1 MPVRV
6 AARRWVLCTTSLV
19 SLACWSAPA
28 GAGATNPG
36 IEAGPLGG
44 HGAAVLEPVP
54 EPRLPAS
61 TRRLVFSCVT
71 PGLITFS
78 DRPCGPEAV
87 TLEVKLLHPDAQRA
101 GESAS
106 LRSPRT
112 PAATRDKAND
122 QAARVL
128 AAEAREQTATRQEHA
143 RTCQRLQEAVQALD
157 RRMRAGYSAA
167 EAPRLW
173 DRWRDAKE
181 ELRQADC

>member
-1 MPVRV
+1 
-6 AARRWVLCTTSLV
+6 VLASIGAPNAV
-19 SLACWSAPA
+19 SD
-28 GAGATNPG
+28 
-36 IEAGPLGG
+36 AGPLGG

-71 PGLITFS
+71 PGLVTFS
-78 DRPCGPEAV
+78 DRPCGPDAV
-87 TLEVKLLHPDAQRA
+87 TLEIKLLHPDAQRPGEAA
-101 GESAS
+101 GLRPPRVAAS
-106 LRSPRT
+106 
-112 PAATRDKAND
+112 TRDKVD
-122 QAARVL
+122 DKAARAL
-128 AAEAREQTATRQEHA
+128 AAEAREQTVARQEHS

-157 RRMRAGYSAA
+157 RRMRAGYSSA